1 MGEVL
6 RLQAESRD
14 APVARLDL
22 ARAELTVGPG
32 GGAPRVPADPAAVRR
47 LIDHERF
54 AWQLRVASP

>member
-6 RLQAESRD
+6 HLHAESRD

-22 ARAELTVGPG
+22 ARAELTVRSDE
-32 GGAPRVPADPAAVRR
+32 APVPADPAAVRR

>member
-6 RLQAESRD
+6 HLHAESRD

-22 ARAELTVGPG
+22 ARAELTVLPDA
-32 GGAPRVPADPAAVRR
+32 APVLADPIAVRR